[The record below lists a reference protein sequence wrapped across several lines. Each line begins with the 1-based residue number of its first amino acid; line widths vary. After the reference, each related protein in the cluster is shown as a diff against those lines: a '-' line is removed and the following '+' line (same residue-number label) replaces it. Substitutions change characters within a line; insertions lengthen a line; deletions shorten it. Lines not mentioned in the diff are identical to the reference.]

1 MVGVAIVPSVRNLL
15 ANDLRQQRWL
25 LLGGLTATLGESLLS
40 LAVPWLGG
48 RVAEGLTGALPSSLP
63 ALLTGLLALLTG
75 QAVLRATSGYCLGRA
90 TSEMLAS
97 LRNRLF
103 KHLLSL
109 PLNYFQQRK
118 LGDTLAILT
127 HDVTRL
133 SQYATH
139 TSVTV
144 VSMLFTVIG
153 AAVLMWRIDWAL
165 AVCAIVAVP
174 IFYLLMKIVGREL
187 RPLASQ
193 LNSAYAAT
201 LATAEESLSMLP
213 AVKVFTRERLIASEF
228 ARLNSDVLRIEK
240 REQRIYA
247 LLGPG
252 MQWMA
257 SIAIVV
263 VLWIGGDRLA
273 NGTLGVGGLVTFLL
287 YAGLLT
293 RPVSALSDLYGQTQS
308 ARVSIE
314 RISDVLNEAAEL
326 LEVGEE
332 LTQPVRGEIEFR
344 DVSFAYPDRA
354 PCVEN
359 FLLHISAGQTIAL
372 TGANGSG
379 KTTLINLLTRLITP
393 ESGAVLV
400 DGQDIAKVS
409 LRSLR
414 GAIGVVTQNVLLANG
429 TVRENIQWGR
439 DDATQGDIE
448 HAALSAQAHDFILA
462 LPNRY
467 DTVIGDQ
474 GVRLS
479 GRQRQR
485 LALARALLKDP
496 PILVLDE
503 ATSMFDP
510 DGEASLIESCGEV
523 LRNRTVIIITHRP
536 AALALADRVIPLS

>member
-1 MVGVAIVPSVRNLL
+1 M
-15 ANDLRQQRWL
+15 
-25 LLGGLTATLGESLLS
+25 LS

-48 RVAEGLTGALPSSLP
+48 QVAEGLTGALPSSLP
-63 ALLTGLLALLTG
+63 ALLIGLLALLTG
-75 QAVLRATSGYCLGRA
+75 QAILRATSGYCLGRA

-118 LGDTLAILT
+118 QGDTLAILT
-127 HDVTRL
+127 HDVARL

-139 TSVTV
+139 TLVTV
-144 VSMLFTVIG
+144 VSMLFTVMG

-193 LNSAYAAT
+193 LNRAYAAT
-201 LATAEESLSMLP
+201 LATAEESLLMLL
-213 AVKVFTRERLIASEF
+213 AVKVFTRERLIESEF
-228 ARLNSDVLRIEK
+228 ARLNSEVLRIEK

-252 MQWMA
+252 VQWMA
-257 SIAIVV
+257 SIAIIV

-293 RPVSALSDLYGQTQS
+293 RPVAALSDLYGQTQS
-308 ARVSIE
+308 ARVSLE
-314 RISDVLNEAAEL
+314 RIGDVLSEAVEP
-326 LEVGEE
+326 LEVGEA
-332 LTQPVRGEIEFR
+332 LTVPVRGEIEFR

-354 PCVEN
+354 PCITN
-359 FLLHISAGQTIAL
+359 FALHIPAGQTIAL
-372 TGANGSG
+372 TGVNGSG

-393 ESGAVLV
+393 NSGAVLL
-400 DGQDIAKVS
+400 DGQDIAQVT

-439 DDATQGDIE
+439 DGATQRDIE
-448 HAALSAQAHDFILA
+448 KAALSAQAHDFILA
-462 LPNRY
+462 LPDGY
-467 DTVIGDQ
+467 STVIGDQ

-479 GRQRQR
+479 GGQRQR

-523 LRNRTVIIITHRP
+523 LRNRTVVIITHRP

>member
-1 MVGVAIVPSVRNLL
+1 
-15 ANDLRQQRWL
+15 L
-25 LLGGLTATLGESLLS
+25 LLGGLTATLGQSALA

-48 RVAEGLTGALPSSLP
+48 RVAEGLTGVLPSSLP
-63 ALLTGLLALLTG
+63 TLLIGLFALLTG
-75 QAVLRATSGYCLGRA
+75 QAILRAASGYCLARA

-118 LGDTLAILT
+118 QGNTLAILT
-127 HDVTRL
+127 HDVTRI

-139 TSVTV
+139 TAVSVA
-144 VSMLFTVIG
+144 SMVFTVMG
-153 AAVLMWRIDWAL
+153 AAVLMWRLDWVL

-213 AVKVFTRERLIASEF
+213 AVKLFTRERRIESEF
-228 ARLNSDVLRIEK
+228 SRLNREVLRIEQ

-252 MQWMA
+252 VQWIA
-257 SIAIVV
+257 SIAIIVA
-263 VLWIGGDRLA
+263 LWVGGDRLA
-273 NGTLGVGGLVTFLL
+273 NGALGIGGLVSFLL

-293 RPVSALSDLYGQTQS
+293 RPVSALSDLYGQTQG
-308 ARVSIE
+308 ARVSLD
-314 RISDVLNEAAEL
+314 RISDVLNERVES
-326 LEVGEE
+326 LEPGEK
-332 LTQPVRGEIEFR
+332 LRSPPNGEIEFR
-344 DVSFAYPDRA
+344 DVSFAYPDRS
-354 PCVEN
+354 PCIEN
-359 FLLHISAGQTIAL
+359 FALHIPAGQTIAL
-372 TGANGSG
+372 TGPNGSG
-379 KTTLINLLTRLITP
+379 KTTLVNLLTRLITP
-393 ESGAVLV
+393 DSGAVFV
-400 DGQDIAKVS
+400 DGHNIAGVSLHS
-409 LRSLR
+409 LRS
-414 GAIGVVTQNVLLANG
+414 AIGVVTQNVLLANG

-439 DDATQGDIE
+439 DDAAQGAIE
-448 HAALSAQAHDFILA
+448 QAAQNAQANDFILA
-462 LPNRY
+462 LPDGY

-479 GRQRQR
+479 GGQRQR

-510 DGEASLIESCGEV
+510 DGEASLIECCGDV
-523 LRNRTVIIITHRP
+523 LRKRTVIIITHRP
-536 AALALADRVIPLS
+536 AALALADRVIRLP